1 MPKIEM
7 KDMVVLLPGVMGSVL
22 QKNGE
27 DIWNISVE
35 ALWRGTRE
43 IVSRRSLLE
52 ELTLQEDYPERDYLD
67 DGIRATNLIQDARLV
82 PGFFKVDGYSFI
94 RTQLIKDFNIT
105 PGKVDEDKR
114 ANFFEFPYDWRRD
127 NRVAAR
133 LLKKLIDQKLPRW
146 QEIHPGAKVILIAHS
161 MGGLVARYYL
171 EHLGGAEH
179 CKALITLGTPYRG
192 SVKIL
197 NYLANGCRKRP
208 LPELTEVVRSF
219 TSAYQLL
226 PMYPMV
232 NVDGNWQRVAEADGI
247 PGVVKERAIQGR
259 EFLLSLNQSTAPYIL
274 KPLIGIGQKKT
285 LQSAK
290 LSNGRLEVSN
300 KELPSHPS
308 NQQPLSP
315 SYATGDDTVP
325 KLSATPIDLDGKL
338 QNFPLVECHGS
349 LQCNKQVW
357 NVLKSYL
364 EELQEGTTQDFTNP
378 NMAPEDKEP
387 PGISLDI
394 DDLYLPDE
402 PVKLRAEIINVE
414 PETLNSTGNFG
425 GLNAIITPVRVSGE
439 QEEVETDFKQEED
452 TRYVLTLDPTV
463 LAPGLYRLTVETGK
477 SPAQAPKPVHDLFQV
492 MG

>member
-7 KDMVVLLPGVMGSVL
+7 KDMVVLLPGIMGSVL
-22 QKNGE
+22 QKDGK
-27 DIWNISVE
+27 DIWNISTE
-35 ALWRGTRE
+35 AIWRGTCE
-43 IVSRRSLLE
+43 VVSRGSLFE
-52 ELTLQEDYPERDYLD
+52 ELTLQEDDPEKDYLD
-67 DGIRATNLIQDARLV
+67 DGIRATGLIQDARLL
-82 PGFFKVDGYSFI
+82 PGFFKVDGYSYI
-94 RTQLIKDFNIT
+94 RTQIIKDFNIT
-105 PGKVDEDKR
+105 PGKVDEDTR

-133 LLKKLIDQKLPRW
+133 LLKKLIDQNLPRW

-161 MGGLVARYYL
+161 MGGIVARYYL

-197 NYLANGCRKRP
+197 NYLANGFRKRP

-232 NVDGNWQRVAEADGI
+232 NVDSNWQRVAEADGI
-247 PGVVKERAIQGR
+247 PGVVKERAEQGR
-259 EFLLSLNQSTAPYIL
+259 EFLLSLKGTGAYQTKPIVGVGQSTF
-274 KPLIGIGQKKT
+274 
-285 LQSAK
+285 QSATFA
-290 LSNGRLEVSN
+290 NGKLEVS
-300 KELPSHPS
+300 KDALPTNPNS
-308 NQQPLSP
+308 QQALSP

-325 KLSATPIDLDGKL
+325 LLSAIPLELSDQL
-338 QNFPLVECHGS
+338 QDVPLIECHGS
-349 LQCNKQVW
+349 LQCNPQVW
-357 NVLKSYL
+357 TLVRTALMGLQDTISDFQNPKSIQSL
-364 EELQEGTTQDFTNP
+364 SQP
-378 NMAPEDKEP
+378 A
-387 PGISLDI
+387 GIRLDI

-402 PVKLRAEIINVE
+402 PVQLRAEIVNVE

-439 QEEVETDFKQEED
+439 QEEVETEFEQQGDS
-452 TRYVLTLDPTV
+452 RYVLTLDPTV
-463 LAPGLYRLTVETGK
+463 LAPGLYRLTVETAK
-477 SPAQAPKPVHDLFQV
+477 SHAQAPTSVRDLFQV

>member
-22 QKNGE
+22 QRNGE

-35 ALWRGTRE
+35 ALWKVTRE
-43 IVSRRSLLE
+43 VVSRRSLLE
-52 ELTLQEDYPERDYLD
+52 ELTLQEDDPERDYLD

-82 PGFFKVDGYSFI
+82 PGFFKVDGYSYI

-161 MGGLVARYYL
+161 MGGIVARYYL

-197 NYLANGCRKRP
+197 NYLANGFQKQP

-226 PMYPMV
+226 PIYPMV
-232 NVDGNWQRVAEADGI
+232 NVAGNWQRVAEVDDI
-247 PGVVKERAIQGR
+247 PGVVRERAKQGR
-259 EFLLSLNQSTAPYIL
+259 EFLRSLEGKGAYQT
-274 KPLIGIGQKKT
+274 KPIVGVGQT
-285 LQSAK
+285 TFQSAMF
-290 LSNGRLEVSN
+290 SNGKLEVS
-300 KELPSHPS
+300 KDTLPTNPKS
-308 NQQPLSP
+308 QEALSGGF
-315 SYATGDDTVP
+315 ATGDDTVP
-325 KLSATPIDLDGKL
+325 LLSAIPLELSEQL
-338 QNFPLVECHGS
+338 QDVPLVECHGS
-349 LQCNKQVW
+349 LQCNPQIWASVKTALMRLQ
-357 NVLKSYL
+357 NTISDFQNPKSIQSL
-364 EELQEGTTQDFTNP
+364 SQP
-378 NMAPEDKEP
+378 A
-387 PGISLDI
+387 GISLAL

-402 PVKLRAEIINVE
+402 PVQLRAEIVNVE

-439 QEEVETDFKQEED
+439 QEEVEREFKQEED

-477 SPAQAPKPVHDLFQV
+477 SHAQAPTSVHDLFEV
-492 MG
+492 MR

>member
-67 DGIRATNLIQDARLV
+67 DGIRATGLIQDARLV
-82 PGFFKVDGYSFI
+82 PGFFKVDGYSYI
-94 RTQLIKDFNIT
+94 RNQLIKDFNIT

-161 MGGLVARYYL
+161 MGGIVARYYL

-197 NYLANGCRKRP
+197 NYLANGFRKRP

-226 PMYPMV
+226 PIYPMV
-232 NVDGNWQRVAEADGI
+232 NVAGNWQRVAEADNI
-247 PGVVKERAIQGR
+247 PGVVKERAKQGR
-259 EFLLSLNQSTAPYIL
+259 EFLLSLKGTGAYQTKPIVGVGQS
-274 KPLIGIGQKKT
+274 T
-285 LQSAK
+285 LQSATFA
-290 LSNGRLEVSN
+290 NGKLEVSQDT
-300 KELPSHPS
+300 LPSSP
-308 NQQPLSP
+308 NTQEALSEGF
-315 SYATGDDTVP
+315 ATGDGTVP
-325 KLSATPIDLDGKL
+325 LLSAIPPELSDKL
-338 QNFPLVECHGS
+338 QDVPLIECHGS
-349 LQCNKQVW
+349 LQCNPQIWALVKTALMRLQ
-357 NVLKSYL
+357 NRISDFQNPKSIQSL
-364 EELQEGTTQDFTNP
+364 
-378 NMAPEDKEP
+378 P
-387 PGISLDI
+387 PRAGISLAL

-402 PVKLRAEIINVE
+402 PVQLGAEIINVE
-414 PETLNSTGNFG
+414 SETLNSTGNFG
-425 GLNAIITPVRVSGE
+425 GLNAIITRVRVSGE
-439 QEEVETDFKQEED
+439 QEKVETEFKQQED
-452 TRYVLTLDPTV
+452 TRYVLTLDPNV
-463 LAPGLYRLTVETGK
+463 LAPGLYRLSVETGK
-477 SPAQAPKPVHDLFQV
+477 SHAQAPTSVHELFEV

>member
-67 DGIRATNLIQDARLV
+67 DGIRTTGLIQDARLV
-82 PGFFKVDGYSFI
+82 PGFFKVDGYSYI
-94 RTQLIKDFNIT
+94 RNQLIKDFNIT

-161 MGGLVARYYL
+161 MGGIVARYYL

-197 NYLANGCRKRP
+197 NYLANGFRKRP

-226 PMYPMV
+226 PIYPMV
-232 NVDGNWQRVAEADGI
+232 NVAGNWQRVAEADNI
-247 PGVVKERAIQGR
+247 PGVVKERAKQGR
-259 EFLLSLNQSTAPYIL
+259 EFLLSLKGTGAYQTKPIVGVGQS
-274 KPLIGIGQKKT
+274 T
-285 LQSAK
+285 LQSATFA
-290 LSNGRLEVSN
+290 NGKLEVS
-300 KELPSHPS
+300 KDTLPTNPNS
-308 NQQPLSP
+308 QEALSEG
-315 SYATGDDTVP
+315 YATGDDTVP
-325 KLSATPIDLDGKL
+325 LLSAIPLELSEQL
-338 QNFPLVECHGS
+338 QDVPLIECHGS
-349 LQCNKQVW
+349 LQCNPQIWASVKTALMRLQ
-357 NVLKSYL
+357 NSISDYQNPKSIQSL
-364 EELQEGTTQDFTNP
+364 LQP
-378 NMAPEDKEP
+378 A
-387 PGISLDI
+387 GISLAL

-402 PVKLRAEIINVE
+402 PVQLGAEIVNVE
-414 PETLNSTGNFG
+414 PETLNSTANFG
-425 GLNAIITPVRVSGE
+425 GLNAMITPVRVSGE
-439 QEEVETDFKQEED
+439 QEEVETEFEQEED
-452 TRYVLTLDPTV
+452 TRYVLTLDPTE

-477 SPAQAPKPVHDLFQV
+477 SHAQAPTSVHDLFQV

>member
-7 KDMVVLLPGVMGSVL
+7 KDIVVLLPGVMGSVL

-35 ALWRGTRE
+35 ALWKATRE
-43 IVSRRSLLE
+43 VVSRRSLLE
-52 ELTLQEDYPERDYLD
+52 ELTLQEDDPERDYLD
-67 DGIRATNLIQDARLV
+67 DGIRATGLIQDARLV

-105 PGKVDEDKR
+105 PGKVDEDKT

-197 NYLANGCRKRP
+197 NYLANGFRKRP

-226 PMYPMV
+226 PIYPMV
-232 NVDGNWQRVAEADGI
+232 NVAGNWQRVAEVDDI
-247 PGVVKERAIQGR
+247 RGVVKERAKQGR
-259 EFLLSLNQSTAPYIL
+259 EFLLSLKGTGAYQTKPIVGVGQS
-274 KPLIGIGQKKT
+274 T
-285 LQSAK
+285 LQSAMFA
-290 LSNGRLEVSN
+290 NGKLEVS
-300 KELPSHPS
+300 KDTLPTNPNS
-308 NQQPLSP
+308 QEALSGGFV
-315 SYATGDDTVP
+315 TGDDTVP
-325 KLSATPIDLDGKL
+325 LLSAIPLELSEQL
-338 QNFPLVECHGS
+338 QDVPLIECHGS
-349 LQCNKQVW
+349 LQCNPQVW
-357 NVLKSYL
+357 TSVRTALMRLQNSISDFQNPKSIQSL
-364 EELQEGTTQDFTNP
+364 SQP
-378 NMAPEDKEP
+378 A
-387 PGISLDI
+387 GISLAL

-402 PVKLRAEIINVE
+402 PIQLGAEIVNVE
-414 PETLNSTGNFG
+414 PETLNSSRNFG
-425 GLNAIITPVRVSGE
+425 GLNAIITPVRVRGE
-439 QEEVETDFKQEED
+439 QEKVEMEFEQEED

-463 LAPGLYRLTVETGK
+463 LAPGLYRLSVETGK

-492 MG
+492 ME

>member
-1 MPKIEM
+1 VPKIEM

-35 ALWRGTRE
+35 ALWKVTRE
-43 IVSRRSLLE
+43 VVSRRSSLE
-52 ELTLQEDYPERDYLD
+52 ELTLQEDDPERDYLD

-105 PGKVDEDKR
+105 PGKVDEAQR

-161 MGGLVARYYL
+161 MGGIVARYYL

-197 NYLANGCRKRP
+197 NYLANGFRKRP
-208 LPELTEVVRSF
+208 LPELTEVVRSL

-226 PMYPMV
+226 PIYPMV
-232 NVDGNWQRVAEADGI
+232 NVAGNWQRVAEVDDI
-247 PGVVKERAIQGR
+247 PGVVKERAKQGR
-259 EFLLSLNQSTAPYIL
+259 EFLLSLKGTAAYQTKPIVGVGQSTP
-274 KPLIGIGQKKT
+274 
-285 LQSAK
+285 QSATFA
-290 LSNGRLEVSN
+290 NGKLEVS
-300 KELPSHPS
+300 KDTLPTNPNS
-308 NQQPLSP
+308 QEALSP
-315 SYATGDDTVP
+315 EFAIGDDTVP
-325 KLSATPIDLDGKL
+325 LLSAIPLELSEQL
-338 QNFPLVECHGS
+338 QDVPLIECHGS
-349 LQCNKQVW
+349 LQCNPQIWALVRTALMRLQDRISDFQ
-357 NVLKSYL
+357 NPKSIQSL
-364 EELQEGTTQDFTNP
+364 PQP
-378 NMAPEDKEP
+378 A
-387 PGISLDI
+387 GISLAL

-402 PVKLRAEIINVE
+402 PVQLRAEIVNVE
-414 PETLNSTGNFG
+414 PETVNSTGNFG
-425 GLNAIITPVRVSGE
+425 GLNAIMTPVRVSGE
-439 QEEVETDFKQEED
+439 QEEVETEFKQEED